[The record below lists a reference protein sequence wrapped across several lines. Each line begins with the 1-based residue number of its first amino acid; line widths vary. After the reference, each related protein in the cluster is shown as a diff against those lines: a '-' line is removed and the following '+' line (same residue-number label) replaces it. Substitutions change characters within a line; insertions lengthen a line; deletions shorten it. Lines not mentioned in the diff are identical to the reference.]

1 MCEIGEFKLCTC
13 SGEIDESKP
22 HWILERLSVNKNEI
36 EIRTTIYLFKVYL
49 YILIL

>member
-1 MCEIGEFKLCTC
+1 MLDGGIKGPLLPQLEI
-13 SGEIDESKP
+13 I
-22 HWILERLSVNKNEI
+22 NKNEI